1 MQIDRDAGRNRIN
14 ILVTVCYDDSVSRW
28 CSPER
33 SNLRRGPMR
42 YNSDTAVA
50 TSTYDGYKH
59 DTTSRHKY
67 THTHTHVYIYTS
79 LYMCVWHITLLGV
92 LTVHFCTL
100 ACKPMFLSFELQQ
113 FAQ

>member
-14 ILVTVCYDDSVSRW
+14 ILVTICYDDSVSRW

-59 DTTSRHKY
+59 DTTSSHKY
-67 THTHTHVYIYTS
+67 THTRIYIYIPMYVCMAHHTAWRSDSS
-79 LYMCVWHITLLGV
+79 LLYPGMQANVPV
-92 LTVHFCTL
+92 V
-100 ACKPMFLSFELQQ
+100 
-113 FAQ
+113 